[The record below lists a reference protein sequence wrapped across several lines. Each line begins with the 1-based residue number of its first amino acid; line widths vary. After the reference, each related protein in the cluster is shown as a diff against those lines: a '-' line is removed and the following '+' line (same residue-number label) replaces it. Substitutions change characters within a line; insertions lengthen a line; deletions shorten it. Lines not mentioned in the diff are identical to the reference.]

1 MTDAAADSA
10 LMGAWEIALR
20 MGLSR
25 QRVQQLA
32 ERPDF
37 PAPVASLRMG
47 RVWRT
52 AEIEL
57 WLRTHRDRPAVET
70 GRSI

>member
-1 MTDAAADSA
+1 MNDAAADSS
-10 LMGAWEIALR
+10 LMGAREISVRL
-20 MGLSR
+20 GLSR

-37 PAPVASLRMG
+37 PAPVASLRRG

-52 AEIEL
+52 A
-57 WLRTHRDRPAVET
+57 
-70 GRSI
+70 

>member
-1 MTDAAADSA
+1 MTGAAADSS
-10 LMGAWEIALR
+10 LMGAREIADR

-37 PAPVASLRMG
+37 PAPVALLRMG

-52 AEIEL
+52 TEIES
-57 WLRTHRDRPAVET
+57 WLRIYRDFEERK
-70 GRSI
+70 